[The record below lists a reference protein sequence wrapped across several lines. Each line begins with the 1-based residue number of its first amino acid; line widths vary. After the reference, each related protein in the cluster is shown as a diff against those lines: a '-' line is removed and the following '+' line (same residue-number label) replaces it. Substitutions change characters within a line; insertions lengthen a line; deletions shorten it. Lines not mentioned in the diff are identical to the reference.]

1 MPSPEYVSTLSWQST
16 HHWVFSNNVLQEG
29 ETEPPAL
36 ILATLFKLGQSI
48 QYLLISRRYR
58 MSSVVMLKTDLPG
71 LEIGTVPGL
80 LALVESELNP
90 SVVISEDLGS
100 LLFANLGGFLFV
112 CLIGCFGIQ
121 DLNIISFSA
130 PAV

>member
-1 MPSPEYVSTLSWQST
+1 
-16 HHWVFSNNVLQEG
+16 
-29 ETEPPAL
+29 
-36 ILATLFKLGQSI
+36 
-48 QYLLISRRYR
+48 

-80 LALVESELNP
+80 LALVESKLNP

-112 CLIGCFGIQ
+112 CLTGCFGIR

>member
-16 HHWVFSNNVLQEG
+16 HHWVFSNNVLQEE

-48 QYLLISRRYR
+48 QYLLISRRYG

-112 CLIGCFGIQ
+112 
-121 DLNIISFSA
+121 
-130 PAV
+130 